1 VGLGASVNCEA
12 AWLAPRSLA
21 GNRERPASCETSRR
35 EGAKPSGSSDLATV
49 RHPPQGTLCS
59 KPLWGAS
66 DRRREAVSEP
76 TGSALPLLK
85 GTFPMQFA
93 SFSPLVTGQM
103 TNFEAQALTL
113 DDPRPH
119 PHEDALSQL
128 GHALM
133 NEVLDVFSDTALEDF
148 QSIVSE
154 TLIGAFH
161 SAGQRIEREADRAR
175 DDLNRLSRDF
185 DGSEIADTEM
195 QEATRRARAA
205 DVATMAIEF
214 VRDSAA
220 ASYTSA
226 TGEVWTPWRGS
237 VKASRTTAALIEAR
251 DAIRSRK
258 ARKHA
263 ATDPGATIIAFRASP
278 MADTADDANRIFD
291 ALNWAQTQW
300 PDMALATTGAKGAE
314 KLAIKWAKSKNVTL
328 VLAKA
333 DFDKHGRAA
342 PFRANDEMLEL
353 EPVCVLTLANT
364 LNPQRGE
371 GMKPFGPALNL
382 GQKAAE
388 KGIRHVMIKAR
399 A

>member
-1 VGLGASVNCEA
+1 MKL
-12 AWLAPRSLA
+12 
-21 GNRERPASCETSRR
+21 
-35 EGAKPSGSSDLATV
+35 
-49 RHPPQGTLCS
+49 
-59 KPLWGAS
+59 
-66 DRRREAVSEP
+66 
-76 TGSALPLLK
+76 
-85 GTFPMQFA
+85 A
-93 SFSPLVTGQM
+93 SFSPLLTGQM
-103 TNFEAQALTL
+103 THFEAQALTL

-258 ARKHA
+258 ASKHA

-291 ALNWAQTQW
+291 ALNWARAQW

-333 DFDKHGRAA
+333 DFDRHGRAA

-371 GMKPFGPALNL
+371 GMQPFGPALNL
-382 GQKAAE
+382 GQKATE

-399 A
+399 P